1 MSSEAKLI
9 PLPTPEAATA
19 PEKRRRGRPA
29 ESKEKNSGM
38 VLFYLGEA
46 SEEPSGR
53 VTLKEECAS
62 EGDAM
67 VESLKKGVPYFRIEV
82 WKARAVVKDGG
93 VEVTKDRISVRA

>member
-1 MSSEAKLI
+1 MSSEAKLM
-9 PLPTPEAATA
+9 PLSTPEAETA

-29 ESKEKNSGM
+29 ESKEKNSAT

-46 SEEPSGR
+46 SSGEPI
-53 VTLKEECAS
+53 TLKEECAS
-62 EGDAM
+62 EGEAM

>member
-1 MSSEAKLI
+1 MSSEAKLM
-9 PLPTPEAATA
+9 PVPAPEPATV

-29 ESKEKNSGM
+29 EAKEKNGAM

-46 SEEPSGR
+46 SEQSSDR
-53 VTLKEECAS
+53 ITLKEECAS

-93 VEVTKDRISVRA
+93 VEVTKDQICVRA

>member
-1 MSSEAKLI
+1 MSSEPKAMTV
-9 PLPTPEAATA
+9 PTPEAATV

-29 ESKEKNSGM
+29 ESKEKNNAM

-46 SEEPSGR
+46 SEDPSSR

-67 VESLKKGVPYFRIEV
+67 IESLKKGVPYFRIEV

-93 VEVTKDRISVRA
+93 VEVMKDQISVRA

>member
-1 MSSEAKLI
+1 MSSEAKLM
-9 PLPTPEAATA
+9 PVPATELATA

-29 ESKEKNSGM
+29 ETKEKSGAM
-38 VLFYLGEA
+38 ILFYLGDA
-46 SEEPSGR
+46 SEQSSDR
-53 VTLKEECAS
+53 ITLKEECAS

-93 VEVTKDRISVRA
+93 VEVMKDQISVRA

>member
-1 MSSEAKLI
+1 MSGEAKLI
-9 PLPTPEAATA
+9 PLPTPEAPAA

-29 ESKEKNSGM
+29 ESKEKNNAM

-62 EGDAM
+62 EGEAM

-93 VEVTKDRISVRA
+93 VEVTKDQISVRA